1 MRKWYHL
8 IALVVT
14 ACVVVVALGEWGR
27 RGNEYWKAEADRR
40 SERVNYWKARYAEAA
55 TTVRHDVDTVRIRI
69 ARVDT
74 LRDSI
79 PVWRHDTT
87 YIKEYVDRT
96 EEALQACTELAN
108 SCESFHVTA
117 DSTIHAVTDDRDAY
131 KHLAVSAEKRVARWK
146 KGAVVGSITALFAG
160 AYLRGQ

>member
-1 MRKWYHL
+1 MKKWYHL
-8 IALVVT
+8 IGLVVT
-14 ACVVVVALGEWGR
+14 ACVVVIALGEWGQ
-27 RGNEYWKAEADRR
+27 RGNEYWKAEAERR
-40 SERVNYWKARYAEAA
+40 GERVNYWKARYAESSAHVA
-55 TTVRHDVDTVRIRI
+55 HDGDTVRIRI

-96 EEALQACTELAN
+96 EEALHACTDLAN
-108 SCESFHVTA
+108 SCEAFRVAA

-131 KHLAVSAEKRVARWK
+131 KRLAVSAEKRVARWK
-146 KGAVVGSITALFAG
+146 KVAVVGSITALFAG
-160 AYLRGQ
+160 AYIRGQ